1 MPQPNLTDTEATV
14 LRAVHANDSTDLYDL
29 SRAVGTGP
37 RAVQE
42 AVQRLAQN
50 DFVHVAGRQVR
61 CTKAGDQWM
70 RQHQ

>member
-1 MPQPNLTDTEATV
+1 MPESDLTETEATV
-14 LRAVHANDSTDLYDL
+14 LRAVHAHDGTDLYDL
-29 SRAVGTGP
+29 SQTVGTGP

-42 AVQRLAQN
+42 AVQALARK
-50 DFVHVAGRQVR
+50 DFVHVSGRRVQ

>member
-14 LRAVHANDSTDLYDL
+14 LRAVHARDGTGLYDL
-29 SRAVGTGP
+29 SQTVGTGP

-42 AVQRLAQN
+42 AVQRLAQK
-50 DFVHVAGRQVR
+50 DFVHVSGRRVR
-61 CTKAGDQWM
+61 CTGAGDQWM

>member
-1 MPQPNLTDTEATV
+1 LSQTV
-14 LRAVHANDSTDLYDL
+14 GA
-29 SRAVGTGP
+29 GP

-42 AVQRLAQN
+42 AVQRLAQK

-61 CTKAGDQWM
+61 CTRAGDQWM